1 MSKKFE
7 TVPLGE
13 ESSGFKDPW
22 IEMNFKRWIQFQLI
36 EKDKFIAHLKS
47 IIDDQRMRIDFL
59 EECLTNISFSTVL
72 TEKRLFIIFDAI
84 TVLRI
89 GSNL

>member
-13 ESSGFKDPW
+13 ESSGFKDPS
-22 IEMNFKRWIQFQLI
+22 IEMNFQRWIQLQLI

-59 EECLTNISFSTVL
+59 EECLTNKEDPT
-72 TEKRLFIIFDAI
+72 TEEQ
-84 TVLRI
+84 
-89 GSNL
+89 

>member
-59 EECLTNISFSTVL
+59 KECLTNEEDPT
-72 TEKRLFIIFDAI
+72 TEE
-84 TVLRI
+84 
-89 GSNL
+89 